1 MLQYLAALV
10 LLGHGLGHI
19 IGPLASFGVKVKGMA
34 ERPSWM
40 LPGNRDMKGAVG
52 KAWSVIWIIA
62 IIPFVISSAGA
73 FMGELWWRDWA
84 IIGSIISI
92 LAILPWWNSVIGGVK
107 AGLLLDIAILI
118 VLLTSL
124 GEDVIEFFEL
134 P

>member
-19 IGPLASFGVKVKGMA
+19 IGPLASFGVKIKGMS
-34 ERPSWM
+34 EKPSWL
-40 LPGNRDMKGAVG
+40 LPGNRDMKSTVG

-62 IIPFVISSAGA
+62 IVPFVISSVGA

-92 LAILPWWNSVIGGVK
+92 AALLPWWNTVLAGVK
-107 AGLLLDIAILI
+107 GGLLLDFAILV
-118 VLLTSL
+118 VLLTSW
-124 GEDVIEFFEL
+124 GEDIIEFFEL